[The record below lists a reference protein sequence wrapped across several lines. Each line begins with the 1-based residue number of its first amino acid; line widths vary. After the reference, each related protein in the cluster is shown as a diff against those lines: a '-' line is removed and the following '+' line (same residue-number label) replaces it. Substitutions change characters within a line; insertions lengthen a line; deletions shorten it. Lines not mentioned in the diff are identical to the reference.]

1 MEVIAIDAIIE
12 AVIFAVRKDLV
23 ACLMDMECC
32 QYSKKKIRKIGERL
46 RKREAD
52 METIEE
58 AKLKVRSTIRQ
69 SLSSL
74 EKLEEEPVVTDDDV
88 DSIVKQFMK
97 RITSL

>member
-1 MEVIAIDAIIE
+1 MEAIAIDAIIE

-32 QYSKKKIRKIGERL
+32 QYSRRKIKKIGERL
-46 RKREAD
+46 KQRQAD

-58 AKLKVRSTIRQ
+58 AKRTVRKTIRQ

-74 EKLEEEPVVTDDDV
+74 EKLEEEPMEVDV
-88 DSIVKQFMK
+88 DSLVKQFMK
-97 RITSL
+97 KITLI